1 MLLAHLVEAF
11 GFPGRSRA
19 LLSNIQV
26 ALFSCWVACLCLL
39 RLEVRM
45 AWVVGRPRR
54 HDLLL
59 PYCFR
64 PVSDPFKQE
73 FMHGA
78 GPYDVDVGDTTEDDI
93 WSETWQSTWHYSSH
107 SSCFLLLLHAIAPL
121 HCRGVK
127 SKMHVA
133 FPRGRRY
140 CRGVFT
146 LPVMRLEVR
155 MGRRSAGWACWF
167 QKRFQTTTY
176 RWDSRPTKNV
186 HAFRSI
192 TLESPLC
199 SCPQL
204 GLGCQ
209 VATVV
214 LPGPKQTD
222 TRGFW

>member
-11 GFPGRSRA
+11 GFPGRSGA

-59 PYCFR
+59 PSCFR

-78 GPYDVDVGDTTEDDI
+78 GPYDVDAGDTTEDDI
-93 WSETWQSTWHYSSH
+93 WSAWQSTWHYSSH
-107 SSCFLLLLHAIAPL
+107 SSSFLLLHAIAPL

-155 MGRRSAGWACWF
+155 MGRRSAGWACF
-167 QKRFQTTTY
+167 KNDFRRGRPSGCIQVSAQGSAVFQTIF
-176 RWDSRPTKNV
+176 RRSVGGCGGHVLANMPT
-186 HAFRSI
+186 FLFSSSS
-192 TLESPLC
+192 TLGFP
-199 SCPQL
+199 
-204 GLGCQ
+204 GQ
-209 VATVV
+209 V
-214 LPGPKQTD
+214 
-222 TRGFW
+222 

>member
-11 GFPGRSRA
+11 GFPGRSGA

-39 RLEVRM
+39 RLEVRI

-93 WSETWQSTWHYSSH
+93 WSET
-107 SSCFLLLLHAIAPL
+107 
-121 HCRGVK
+121 
-127 SKMHVA
+127 
-133 FPRGRRY
+133 
-140 CRGVFT
+140 
-146 LPVMRLEVR
+146 
-155 MGRRSAGWACWF
+155 
-167 QKRFQTTTY
+167 
-176 RWDSRPTKNV
+176 
-186 HAFRSI
+186 
-192 TLESPLC
+192 
-199 SCPQL
+199 
-204 GLGCQ
+204 
-209 VATVV
+209 
-214 LPGPKQTD
+214 
-222 TRGFW
+222 